1 MNKIENGMKLDFGN
15 VLIRPKRSTISSRS
29 EVDLE
34 RNFNFYSKNKDDNV
48 NIKWKG
54 VPIIAANM
62 DTIGTFEVYDKL
74 KEHKIVTALHK
85 HYSLEDYLEKN
96 KSDRL
101 DPEYFMVSTGIS
113 DNDYVK
119 LKSILSNINC
129 KWICIDV
136 ANGYMNKLVEFCKKV
151 RDLYPEKIIV
161 AGNVVTREMVEE
173 LILNGGVN
181 VVKVGIGSGSGCLTR
196 MKTGVGMPQL
206 SAIIECA
213 DAAHGAGGH
222 IISDGGI
229 TCPGDMAKAF
239 GAGADFVMVGGQFS
253 GHDENPGELI
263 EENGEKYKLF
273 YGMSSKH
280 AMEKHYG
287 KMNNY
292 RSSEGRCIKVKYKGS
307 INETVEDYLGGL
319 RSACS
324 YINAHNIKNM
334 PKCTTFVQVS
344 QQLNTIYS

>member
-1 MNKIENGMKLDFGN
+1 MNKIEYGMKLDFGN

-34 RNFNFYSKNKDDNV
+34 RNFNFISKNKNE
-48 NIKWKG
+48 NINWKG
-54 VPIIAANM
+54 IPIIAANM

-74 KEHKIVTALHK
+74 KEHKIITALHK
-85 HYSLEDYLEKN
+85 HYTLEDYLDKN

-101 DPEYFMVSTGIS
+101 DSDYFMVSTGIS

-119 LKSILSNINC
+119 LKSILSNITC

-136 ANGYMNKLVEFCKKV
+136 ANGYMHKLVEFCRKV
-151 RDLYPEKIIV
+151 RDSYPDKLIV

-181 VVKVGIGSGSGCLTR
+181 VVKCGIGPGSACTTR
-196 MKTGVGMPQL
+196 LKTGVGMPQL

-253 GHDENPGELI
+253 GHDENPGDLI

-292 RSSEGRCIKVKYKGS
+292 RSSEGRCIKVKYKGP
-307 INETVEDYLGGL
+307 INVTVEDYLGGL

-324 YINAHNIKNM
+324 YINAKNIKNM

-344 QQLNTIYS
+344 QQLNTIYA